1 MTLPRILLAAC
12 LATSGY
18 TAGRLTGNWEH
29 RALEG
34 QVVLIYD
41 HRQVIEGQE
50 LDVVSVNPQARVLL
64 AIAPLDGQAPL
75 PPNSLMICTLFSEMH
90 GQPIPRNLE
99 PKEGEVLYGGL
110 RTNIGFKCSGR
121 RYEFSK
127 MDIQQ

>member
-1 MTLPRILLAAC
+1 MTLPKILLAGC
-12 LATSGY
+12 LLTTSGY
-18 TAGRLTGNWEH
+18 TAGRLSGNWEH

-50 LDVVSVNPQARVLL
+50 LDVVSVNPQAKVLL

-75 PPNSLMICTLFSEMH
+75 PPNSLMICSMFSEMH
-90 GQPIPRNLE
+90 GQPIPRGLE

-110 RTNIGFKCSGR
+110 ATNIGFKCSGKK
-121 RYEFSK
+121 YEFQK
-127 MDIQQ
+127 MDIQ